1 MKTEAPCKLASSYY
15 ERRMI
20 ENEWSQNKYTA
31 STHKDCG
38 LERGSG
44 SHPSAS
50 PAIGRVH
57 YEVLEGGI
65 TGEAMLEFMKSMM
78 AAYLQ
83 CGGFGSVREIAF
95 ITGNASIHHRE
106 IVTEYLQET
115 SG

>member
-38 LERGSG
+38 LEL
-44 SHPSAS
+44 
-50 PAIGRVH
+50 
-57 YEVLEGGI
+57 LEGGI

>member
-38 LERGSG
+38 LE
-44 SHPSAS
+44 P
-50 PAIGRVH
+50 
-57 YEVLEGGI
+57 
-65 TGEAMLEFMKSMM
+65 
-78 AAYLQ
+78 YLQ

>member
-44 SHPSAS
+44 
-50 PAIGRVH
+50 
-57 YEVLEGGI
+57 
-65 TGEAMLEFMKSMM
+65 
-78 AAYLQ
+78 
-83 CGGFGSVREIAF
+83 EIAF

>member
-38 LERGSG
+38 LE
-44 SHPSAS
+44 P
-50 PAIGRVH
+50 
-57 YEVLEGGI
+57 
-65 TGEAMLEFMKSMM
+65 MLEFMKSMM